1 MSTYRLDLLFLP
13 PSKDSLPGPAISH
26 VGVKQCS
33 HGGYPGVPDDLPLIT
48 NQCMSYQ
55 EIASEIDGL
64 IGELKEIKGK
74 AKKKYAAYARR
85 ERERFTKKSN

>member
-26 VGVKQCS
+26 VAVKQCS
-33 HGGYPGVPDDLPLIT
+33 HGGYPGAPADLPLIS

-55 EIASEIDGL
+55 EIASEIDRL
-64 IGELKEIKGK
+64 IGELKELKRK
-74 AKKKYAAYARR
+74 ARKKYDTFARH
-85 ERERFTKKSN
+85 ERKRFTKKPN